1 MEANKDDRIRKVDQD
16 GEDLEL
22 EPAKRQKGCDID
34 DDCVQVE
41 TVEEDETGVAPVSDV
56 KQSEQRELMCILCME
71 EGSVESPLL
80 SEHQCAQCNK
90 DAWKICVPVSGLA
103 DKTLSAETRALLLYK
118 FGIIRQLIGKSN
130 VAVWNPEQG
139 KMHFSLPREFA
150 EGNSNKMCCLTV
162 TVPMEADRIL
172 NNTITFNNTVWDEIE
187 SEVES
192 GTSGSGEMRES
203 DAAIQWLLSFTRH
216 AGHQILSMMTEADWE
231 QTLDPTKS
239 EDTAAALQTIQ
250 SSIAV
255 HRSQVQSV
263 EVVPETSSA

>member
-1 MEANKDDRIRKVDQD
+1 MEANKDDRVRKVDQD
-16 GEDLEL
+16 GDDLEL

-41 TVEEDETGVAPVSDV
+41 TVEEDENGVAPVSDV

-80 SEHQCAQCNK
+80 SEHQC
-90 DAWKICVPVSGLA
+90 VPLSGLA

-162 TVPMEADRIL
+162 TVPMAADRIVD
-172 NNTITFNNTVWDEIE
+172 NTFTFNNTVWDEIE

-255 HRSQVQSV
+255 PRSQVQSV
-263 EVVPETSSA
+263 NEATETSSA